1 MHVQMTIFHI
11 RFMIPPDLLSIVFF
25 LLSIAVQATAFVWQ
39 RAIVLFSQFNVYII
53 YVTMQYSY
61 GGRRLGS
68 KNVR

>member
-25 LLSIAVQATAFVWQ
+25 LLSIAMQATAFVCQ
-39 RAIVLFSQFNVYII
+39 RAIVLFSKFNVYII